1 MLNNSKSIK
10 APSRATAVW
19 LPIACVLLFGGKLIA
34 AQFESK
40 FPPSF
45 HDHVQWRTLEEAKK
59 EAQSKRMPILEVV
72 TSDFNGQHFKELERY
87 YFSDPALA
95 NVINTDYIP
104 ARSLST
110 TSNNQWGP
118 QFHYERDPKNKVD
131 YATLRVV
138 PLDLQERSCDDYR
151 LPHLYHTP
159 GFKQNVL
166 NFLAENKH
174 YNYGYNTTIAKHDWN
189 KLSEVE
195 AKAKKDNK
203 KILYFFYRQYDDT
216 CYNVMRY
223 PFDDYDKK
231 KLLDKNFACSI
242 VLDRTSPVAKNP
254 KYVSELVTKYEVQS
268 YPSLVSVDIKT
279 GKFEK
284 LGGTCNRSE
293 IDDFLKK
300 ESAKETPKESA
311 N

>member
-34 AQFESK
+34 DQFEAK

-45 HDHVQWRTLEEAKK
+45 HDHVQWRNIKDAKK
-59 EAQSKRMPILEVV
+59 EAQARQLPILEVV
-72 TSDFNGQHFKELERY
+72 TNDVNGEHFKSLERY
-87 YFSDPALA
+87 YFSDPTLA
-95 NVINTDYIP
+95 NIINTDYIP
-104 ARSLST
+104 ARSIST
-110 TSNNQWGP
+110 NSNNQWGP
-118 QFHYERDPKNKVD
+118 SFHYEHDLRSKVNH
-131 YATLRVV
+131 ATLRVI
-138 PLDLQERSCDDYR
+138 PLDLQERTCDDYR

-174 YNYGYNTTIAKHDWN
+174 YNYGGNNSLLSKHNWCR
-189 KLSEVE
+189 LSEVE
-195 AKAKKDNK
+195 AKAKTDKK
-203 KILYFFYRQYDDT
+203 KILYFFYQQYDDN

-231 KLLDKNFACSI
+231 KLLDKHFACSI

-254 KYVSELVTKYEVQS
+254 KYVNELVKKYEVKS
-268 YPSLVSVDIKT
+268 YPTLVSVDANT

-293 IDDFLKK
+293 IDEFLKK
-300 ESAKETPKESA
+300 ESK